1 VKSLLGYPCFK
12 CHLIQ
17 PLVESLI
24 LCLCLNPVK
33 NGDFPFAATGYHHP
47 PSSSTS
53 QSTALVLSSDFG
65 LVVDWE
71 TESWTYSIFILRKN
85 ERYFFGEV
93 RLGLYFRFLKKKI
106 FAK

>member
-1 VKSLLGYPCFK
+1 
-12 CHLIQ
+12 
-17 PLVESLI
+17 
-24 LCLCLNPVK
+24 
-33 NGDFPFAATGYHHP
+33 
-47 PSSSTS
+47 
-53 QSTALVLSSDFG
+53 VLSSDFG